1 MLETRPSR
9 RGVDDTR
16 IVPFFGAE
24 FSRVV
29 IAARS
34 LLLEQIIPD
43 RSVTF
48 PYNLQK
54 NSLRL
59 FLELSA
65 KSLILARLNI
75 FHTQNRRLNVD

>member
-54 NSLRL
+54 KFPAPFSGAIRQIFDFGRL
-59 FLELSA
+59 KHIPHP
-65 KSLILARLNI
+65 KSS
-75 FHTQNRRLNVD
+75 FKC